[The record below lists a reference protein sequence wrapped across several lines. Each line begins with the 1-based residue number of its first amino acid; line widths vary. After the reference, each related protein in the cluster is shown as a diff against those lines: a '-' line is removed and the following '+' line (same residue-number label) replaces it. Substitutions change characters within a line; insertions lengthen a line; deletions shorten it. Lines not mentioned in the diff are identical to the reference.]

1 MRRVRDLLSHV
12 APSGRPDLLP
22 GGSLFAKGP
31 MRNFS
36 DRPLAIVVGATDVGS
51 AAAIALHR
59 AGYGVVLCE
68 HVDPAWPRRGMAFTN
83 AWYVGSAEVDG
94 ITAVFCSSVRSI
106 PTVLARGELI
116 AATTWSWSGVA
127 ESLAP
132 AAVVHTRSRDRPPG
146 DLRAEESNGRVTI
159 GVGSGFVAGG
169 NVDMVIESAP
179 GPSLGEPIRH
189 GSALPRDETAQGLSS
204 SACERCAYASASG
217 RFVTQKPIGAAVAK
231 GEIVGAIGIMPV
243 FAPMAGVLRGLTAR
257 GARVIEGARVVEVD
271 PRGDPALC
279 FGIGDRPRVI
289 ADGVIAALVE
299 RGMLTPSSRP
309 ATQPSLVVTT

>member
-1 MRRVRDLLSHV
+1 MRICL
-12 APSGRPDLLP
+12 
-22 GGSLFAKGP
+22 
-31 MRNFS
+31 

-59 AGYGVVLCE
+59 AGCGVVLCE
-68 HVDPAWPRRGMAFTN
+68 DVDPTWPRRGMAFTN

-94 ITAVFCSSVRSI
+94 VAAVFCSSVRSI

-132 AAVVHTRSRDRPPG
+132 VVVVHTRSRGRSPD

-159 GVGSGFVAGG
+159 GVGPGFVAGG
-169 NVDMVIESAP
+169 NVDVVIESAP
-179 GPSLGEPIRH
+179 GPSLGELIRR
-189 GSALPRDETAQGLSS
+189 GSALPRSEVIPGLAHSV
-204 SACERCAYASASG
+204 CEGFVHAAASG
-217 RFVTQKPIGAAVAK
+217 RFVTQHRIGMAVAMN
-231 GEIVGAIGIMPV
+231 ETVGAIGVLPV
-243 FAPMAGVLRGLTAR
+243 LAPMTGVLRGLAAR
-257 GARVIEGARVVEVD
+257 GARVSAGTRVVEVD

-289 ADGVIAALVE
+289 ADGVIAALAD
-299 RGMLTPSSRP
+299 RSGLIPLSRAATRPLRALT
-309 ATQPSLVVTT
+309 A

>member
-1 MRRVRDLLSHV
+1 MRRAIDLLSHV

-22 GGSLFAKGP
+22 VGSLFAKGP
-31 MRNFS
+31 MRIFP
-36 DRPLAIVVGATDVGS
+36 DRRLAIVVGATDVGS

-68 HVDPAWPRRGMAFTN
+68 DVDPTWPRRGMAFTN
-83 AWYVGSAEVDG
+83 AWYVGSAEIDG
-94 ITAVFCSSVRSI
+94 VAAVFCSSVRSI

-132 AAVVHTRSRDRPPG
+132 AVVVHTRSRDRSPD

-159 GVGSGFVAGG
+159 GIGPGFVAGG
-169 NVDMVIESAP
+169 NVDVVIESAP
-179 GPSLGEPIRH
+179 GPSLGELIRC
-189 GSALPRDETAQGLSS
+189 GPALPRNEVIPGLAL
-204 SACERCAYASASG
+204 SACERFVHAPASG
-217 RFVTQKPIGAAVAK
+217 RFVTQKRIGMAVAK
-231 GEIVGAIGIMPV
+231 GETIGAIGNMPV

-257 GARVIEGARVVEVD
+257 GARVSAGTRVVEVD

-279 FGIGDRPRVI
+279 FGIGERPGMI
-289 ADGVIAALVE
+289 ASGVIAALAD
-299 RGMLTPSSRP
+299 RGGLIPSP
-309 ATQPSLVVTT
+309 CAATQPLRALTA